1 MNACGALAGITVID
15 LSRLLPGPYCS
26 MILAD
31 HGARVIGIED
41 RKYEAEGLMV
51 ATISRNKEH
60 MALDLK
66 SEAGRRI
73 FFQLA
78 AKADVVLEGFRPGVV
93 DRLGVDFAA
102 VRAVRPDIVYCSLTG
117 YGQTGPFRDRA
128 GHDVNYLGYAGV
140 LDLIG
145 YADQPPAIPGVQ
157 IADMVGG
164 LNAALG
170 ILLALLVRERTGEGQ
185 YIDIAMTDAM
195 LGMMPVALLMRQL
208 LGAAPQRGAGM
219 LAHRYACY
227 NTYATKDDRYIGVGC
242 VEQRFWEKL
251 CRFLEMPELIPR
263 QYDEAHRTDTI
274 ARLRRKFK
282 ARTLEEWELA
292 MQGLD
297 ICCGAVRTLDEALDA
312 ELFRAR
318 GMLHRWPL
326 PGGGDQ
332 TDIGIPIKLTATPG
346 ALRTPPVRFGQHT
359 AAILEELGYTT
370 DDVARLAAQGVI

>member
-1 MNACGALAGITVID
+1 MNARGALAGITVID

-60 MALDLK
+60 MTLDLK
-66 SEAGRRI
+66 SAAGRRI

-78 AKADVVLEGFRPGVV
+78 AQADVVLEGFRPGVV
-93 DRLGVDFAA
+93 ERLGVDYAA
-102 VRAVRPDIVYCSLTG
+102 VKAVRPNIVYCALTG

-140 LDLIG
+140 LDLMG
-145 YADQPPAIPGVQ
+145 YADQTPAIPGVQ

-185 YIDIAMTDAM
+185 YIDVAMTDAM
-195 LGMMPVALLMRQL
+195 LGLMPVALLMRQL
-208 LGAAPQRGAGM
+208 LGAAPRRGEGL

-227 NTYATKDDRYIGVGC
+227 NTYITKDGRFMGVGC
-242 VEQRFWEKL
+242 VEQRFWETL

-263 QYDEAHRTDTI
+263 QYDEVHRTDTT
-274 ARLRRKFK
+274 AKLRHKFK
-282 ARTLEEWELA
+282 ERTLDEWEQA

-297 ICCGAVRTLDEALDA
+297 ICCGAVRTLDEVLDA
-312 ELFRAR
+312 DLFRAR
-318 GMLHRWPL
+318 NMLHDWPQ
-326 PGGGDQ
+326 PNGGRQ
-332 TDIGIPIKLTATPG
+332 TDIGVHIKLSATPG
-346 ALRTPPVRFGQHT
+346 TLRTPPVRFGQHT
-359 AAILEELGYTT
+359 TAILNELGYTAAEIA
-370 DDVARLAAQGVI
+370 DLAKQGII